1 MTEIEL
7 VEGQLYWIR
16 CQVARDKY
24 AVFLAEYAAAF
35 GSDWFELIGTDEG
48 ARAYKSD
55 VLGRVELVV
64 PDYAK
69 ETGYGN

>member
-1 MTEIEL
+1 MTDVEL
-7 VEGQLYWIR
+7 INGKLYWIR